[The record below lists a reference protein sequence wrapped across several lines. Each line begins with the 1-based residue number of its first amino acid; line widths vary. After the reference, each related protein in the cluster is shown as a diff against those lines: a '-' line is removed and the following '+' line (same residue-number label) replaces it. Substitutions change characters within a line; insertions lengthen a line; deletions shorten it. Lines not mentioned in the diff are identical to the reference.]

1 MKNATT
7 PPPQARLVARESDL
21 RDLVQRHA
29 GMLPPQ
35 QRLLADFLLEHLQ
48 AVPFLSVPE
57 LARRAQV
64 SEATVVRFAQR
75 IGYGGFSEL
84 KMDLVELLR
93 DRLAHPENDLP
104 SRGDDDVL
112 GAVSDLEIA
121 NIRRTVE
128 DIDRPVFA
136 AAAEAIFNADHV
148 FTFGMGVSA
157 HLAEI
162 AAYTF
167 VQIGLRT
174 THLSTRF
181 SAPREQ
187 LVAVRPGDLLLALS
201 FPPYSRQTL
210 AMISDAAEAGVE
222 TVAVTDRLT
231 APAAAVA
238 HRVLPVRSDNTM
250 FTNAIAAVTVLFNA
264 LATEIATRHRA
275 EALGA
280 LQRINRMLKEDGELL
295 PLQR

>member
-1 MKNATT
+1 MT
-7 PPPQARLVARESDL
+7 PRTPNDAAIRLVEHEADL
-21 RDLVQRHA
+21 RDLIQRHA
-29 GMLPPQ
+29 GVLPPQ
-35 QRLLADFLLEHLQ
+35 QKLLADFLLEHLQ

-57 LARRAQV
+57 LARRAHV

-75 IGYGGFSEL
+75 IGYRGFSEL

-93 DRLAHPENDLP
+93 DRLAGPEQPLP
-104 SRGDDDVL
+104 GRAENDVL
-112 GAVSDLEIA
+112 GTVADLESA
-121 NIRRTVE
+121 NIARTVA
-128 DIDRPVFA
+128 DIDRGVFT
-136 AAAEAIFNADHV
+136 AAAEALFQAQHV

-187 LVAVRPGDLLLALS
+187 LVTLRPDDILFVLS

-210 AMISDAAEAGVE
+210 ALIDDAKAVGVGAI
-222 TVAVTDRLT
+222 AVTDRVT
-231 APAAAVA
+231 APAAATA
-238 HRVLPVRSDNTM
+238 RWVLPVRSDNTM

-264 LATEIATRHRA
+264 LVTEIATRHRA

-280 LQRINRMLKEDGELL
+280 LQKINRILSSDDDVI
-295 PLQR
+295 PAH

>member
-1 MKNATT
+1 MTETNLH
-7 PPPQARLVARESDL
+7 PPGTRLVEHEGDL
-21 RDLVQRHA
+21 RDLIQRHA
-29 GMLPPQ
+29 GVLPPQ

-48 AVPFLSVPE
+48 SVPFLSVPE
-57 LARRAQV
+57 MARRAQV

-75 IGYGGFSEL
+75 IGYRGFSEL
-84 KMDLVELLR
+84 KMDLVEMLR
-93 DRLAHPENDLP
+93 DRLSHPEDELP
-104 SRGDDDVL
+104 HRAEDDVV
-112 GAVSDLEIA
+112 GTVSDLEIS
-121 NIRRTVE
+121 NIRRTME
-128 DIDRPVFA
+128 EIDRPAFA
-136 AAAEAIFNADHV
+136 DAAEAIFSAEHV
-148 FTFGMGVSA
+148 YTFGMGISA

-187 LVAVRPGDLLLALS
+187 LVVVRPGDLLLVLS
-201 FPPYSRQTL
+201 FPPYSKQTL
-210 AMISDAAEAGVE
+210 AMIEDARGIDAV
-222 TVAVTDRLT
+222 TVAVTDRIT
-231 APAAAVA
+231 APAAALA
-238 HRVLPVRSDNTM
+238 HHVLPVRSDNTM

-280 LQRINRMLKEDGELL
+280 LHRINRMLKDEGELL
-295 PLQR
+295 PPQR